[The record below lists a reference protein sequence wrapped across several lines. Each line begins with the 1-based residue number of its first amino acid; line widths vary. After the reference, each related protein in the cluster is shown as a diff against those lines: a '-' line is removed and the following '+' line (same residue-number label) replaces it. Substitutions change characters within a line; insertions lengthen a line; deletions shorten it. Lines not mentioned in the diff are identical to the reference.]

1 MLLTD
6 LVTPPDTAL
15 CSAAEEM
22 ARMASDPFLYN
33 HVSRSYVFG
42 ALAARATGTQYD
54 PELFYIAAMLHDL
67 GLTET
72 YMAEDRFEVD
82 AADAAATF
90 LAAQNVEQSR
100 IDRVWD
106 AIALHTTFSIPQ
118 KKSPEAALVQIGAGL
133 DVGVIPHDH
142 ITPEVMEQVLDAYPR
157 LGFKKAMEQALT
169 RIYNAK
175 PMTAM
180 HNFGADVA
188 HRHVPGFHQPHF
200 CDVLH
205 GADFPE

>member
-1 MLLTD
+1 MQLTA
-6 LVTPPDTAL
+6 LAPPPDTAL
-15 CSAAEEM
+15 CTAAAEM
-22 ARMASDPFLYN
+22 ARIASDPFLFN

-42 ALAARATGTQYD
+42 TLTAQATGMSYD

-72 YMAEDRFEVD
+72 YMADDRFEVD
-82 AADAAATF
+82 AADAAARF
-90 LAAQNVEQSR
+90 LAAQNVAQWR

-133 DVGVIPHDH
+133 DVGVIPHDR

-157 LGFKKAMEQALT
+157 LGFKQAMEQALT
-169 RIYNAK
+169 RVYAAK

-188 HRHVPGFHQPHF
+188 RRHVPHFHQPHF

>member
-1 MLLTD
+1 
-6 LVTPPDTAL
+6 
-15 CSAAEEM
+15 
-22 ARMASDPFLYN
+22 MASEPFLFN
-33 HVSRSYVFG
+33 HVSRSYAFG
-42 ALAARATGTQYD
+42 ALIGQRMDMTYD

-72 YMAEDRFEVD
+72 YKGDDRFEVD
-82 AADAAATF
+82 AADAAARF
-90 LAAQNVEQSR
+90 LAAQNVERSR

-118 KKSPEAALVQIGAGL
+118 KKSPEAALVQIGAGI
-133 DVGVIPHDH
+133 DVGVIPHDE

-169 RIYNAK
+169 RIYAEK

-188 HRHVPGFHQPHF
+188 RRNVPSFRQPHF
-200 CDVLH
+200 CDMLH